1 MRILVTGGAG
11 FIGSHTVDA
20 LLSKG
25 HEVRV
30 YDNLD
35 PQVHGA
41 RASGFKLPDYFDAR
55 AEFIYGDVRDKESVK
70 AAMEGVDGI
79 FHLAAAVGVG
89 QSMYEVQKY
98 VEANTLGAAV
108 LLDLLVNHK
117 HQVQKV
123 VVASSMSIYGEGQY
137 LCEQHGD
144 VFPTLRS
151 DGQLEARDWEM
162 RCPHCSETVKPVP
175 TSEAKPLFPTSIYAI
190 TKRDHEEMFLTIG
203 RAYKIPTTALRY
215 FNAYGTRQALSN
227 PYTGVAAIFSSRFLN
242 HKEPIVFEDGRQ
254 SRDFIHVSD
263 IVQSNM
269 LAFEREGANY
279 EVFNVGSGA
288 QTSILDVA
296 ELLGKLLAPDIKP
309 QVVGQFRQGDIRHCF
324 ADISKIKDRLGFLP
338 KVDFKDG
345 IGELVD
351 WVRDQEAEDLVESAR
366 AELIEKSLVR

>member
-41 RASGFKLPDYFDAR
+41 RTSGFKLPDYFDAR
-55 AEFIYGDVRDKESVK
+55 AEFIYGDVRDRQALKS
-70 AAMEGVDGI
+70 ALEGVEGI
-79 FHLAAAVGVG
+79 FHLAAAVGVS

-144 VFPTLRS
+144 VFPSLRS
-151 DGQLEARDWEM
+151 EGQLKARDWEM
-162 RCPHCSETVKPVP
+162 RCPYCSETVNPVP

-203 RAYKIPTTALRY
+203 RAYNIPTTALRY
-215 FNAYGTRQALSN
+215 FNAYGPRQALSN

-242 HKEPIVFEDGRQ
+242 QKEPIVFEDGRQ

-263 IVQSNM
+263 IGQANL
-269 LAFEREGANY
+269 LAFEREAANY

-296 ELLGKLLAPDIKP
+296 ELLGKLLAPGINL

-324 ADISKIKDRLGFLP
+324 ADISKIRDRLDFSP
-338 KVDFKDG
+338 RVDLKDG

-351 WVRDQEAEDLVESAR
+351 WVRNQEAEDLVESAR
-366 AELIEKSLVR
+366 AELIDKSLVR